1 MVNNIN
7 TYTLVLKR
15 LTSQGKIPV
24 FSFDVNAQ
32 DNMMALMDG
41 QQCVCNFLGSEGYE
55 LMDAGM
61 MVSGDTLERNMIFM
75 SKDDE
80 MIDFVLYIVA

>member
-1 MVNNIN
+1 MN

-24 FSFDVNAQ
+24 FSFEVNAQ
-32 DNMMALMDG
+32 DNIMALMDG

-61 MVSGDTLERNMIFM
+61 MIGGDTTERNLVFI
-75 SKDDE
+75 KDDE
-80 MIDFVLYIVA
+80 TYDFILTII